1 MLATRIAMARRLAA
15 VRAFGA
21 TATALVRAGADARS
35 RLRLVVLR
43 ALRGDQREGQAAVTT
58 VRVRALGGEA
68 VALRRGTHD
77 IYAFSDAY
85 VGFEHLPRSDVTGS
99 QLGQILELGTNIGL
113 GLAEMAHRYPQAR
126 LVGVEAD
133 PENARLAKRNVRR
146 WQDRCRVVSAAVWD
160 SDTELTIDAHGD
172 SHGHVVRERRP
183 DDHADRP
190 TIPAFTVQTIL
201 DLHMPEG
208 RIDYVLLSAERSEQ
222 RVLTSACGWLGR
234 VDAIKVETYTE
245 GPYSPEDTVAD
256 LERLGFRAWLEPN
269 PWGGFALGV
278 RSP

>member
-1 MLATRIAMARRLAA
+1 MLATRSAVASRLAA
-15 VRAFGA
+15 VRGFGA
-21 TATALVRAGADARS
+21 TATALARAGADARS

-43 ALRGDQREGQAAVTT
+43 ALRGGQSEGDAAVTI
-58 VRVRALGGEA
+58 VRVGPLDGEA

-85 VGFEHLPRSDVTGS
+85 VDFAHLPASEVAGR

-126 LVGVEAD
+126 LVGVEASPD
-133 PENARLAKRNVRR
+133 NARLAQRNVRR
-146 WQDRCRVVSAAVWD
+146 WQGRCRVVAAAVWD
-160 SDTELTIDAHGD
+160 SDTELTIDAQGD
-172 SHGHVVRERRP
+172 SHGHVVRERRS
-183 DDHADRP
+183 DDGPDRP
-190 TIPAFTVQTIL
+190 VIRAFTVQTIL
-201 DLHMPEG
+201 DRHMPEG

-222 RVLTSACGWLGR
+222 RVLTSAGEWLDR
-234 VDAIKVETYTE
+234 VDAIKVETYAQ

-256 LERLGFRAWLEPN
+256 LERRGFRAWLEPN

-278 RSP
+278 RPR